1 MSFFISFI
9 DKIRGINQQHKTRI
23 QSRAYI
29 YGVILSGT
37 YANWK
42 TDSHPTFFC
51 LGTYSKN
58 GSIYVHGIQLHNLNV
73 NLQWFLNTILTF
85 KNSGAVSTPL
95 QFFNYLKMN
104 APLIIK
110 NCYRTYKIEYCN
122 FKIVSS
128 GLTNINN
135 FYKSEDSRDYF
146 LNQLT
151 PVTSKPK
158 IVDLSA
164 LRENITNALNTFKI
178 W

>member
-1 MSFFISFI
+1 M
-9 DKIRGINQQHKTRI
+9 
-23 QSRAYI
+23 
-29 YGVILSGT
+29 
-37 YANWK
+37 
-42 TDSHPTFFC
+42 
-51 LGTYSKN
+51 
-58 GSIYVHGIQLHNLNV
+58 
-73 NLQWFLNTILTF
+73 QWFLNTILTF
-85 KNSGAVSTPL
+85 KNSGVVTTPV

-110 NCYRTYKIEYCN
+110 NCYRTYKIEFCN
-122 FKIVSS
+122 FKIVNP

-151 PVTSKPK
+151 PVISKPK
-158 IVDLSA
+158 IIDLNA